1 MPCQAGDHYERG
13 IVAERYCQKTVGQVE
28 TKGMSQTSF
37 RERGAV

>member
-13 IVAERYCQKTVGQVE
+13 MVAERYCQKTVGVE